1 MGIERV
7 HLRGLES
14 RYTLCDCAMPTDI
27 FGLTEPPG
35 LSVPH
40 LRHAPLSGAS
50 RHTRYKEVTSARQ

>member
-1 MGIERV
+1 
-7 HLRGLES
+7 
-14 RYTLCDCAMPTDI
+14 MPTDI